1 MNNGQ
6 SAGKDYA
13 YLLGVYLGDGTIS
26 QRTDNCYRFSLEVI
40 DIDFIDKT
48 REAIKTL
55 TGNEYPSIRV
65 RNRGMMKEDIYAFDS
80 HDMVYKDMKDS
91 TQDKKF
97 IPQFIFDSER
107 DVKVAFL
114 EGLMDS
120 EGWIVERKNKAGI
133 KQYQMGFSCTS
144 SWTYDVWQL
153 FRSIGVNCC
162 EPYILHQKGK
172 RDCICFTI
180 NLASWI
186 QSGIM
191 FSIKRKQDR
200 VDRYASKMRISPST
214 TTRSA

>member
-26 QRTDNCYRFSLEVI
+26 LRTDNCYRFSLEVI
-40 DIDFIDKT
+40 DMDFIDRT
-48 REAIKTL
+48 RESIKSV
-55 TGNEYPSIRV
+55 TGKNFTNVKCRS
-65 RNRGMMKEDIYAFDS
+65 RGMMMEDIYSFAV
-80 HDMVYKDMKDS
+80 HDMMFKDMKES
-91 TQDKKF
+91 TEDKKF
-97 IPQFIFDSER
+97 IPQFVFEADRE
-107 DVKVAFL
+107 VKIAFL

-153 FRSIGVNCC
+153 FRSIGVSCC
-162 EPYILHQKGK
+162 EPYILHQKNK
-172 RDCICFTI
+172 KDCICFTI
-180 NLASWI
+180 NLASWV
-186 QSGIM
+186 QSGIL

-200 VDRYASKMRISPST
+200 VDRYADKMRISPST